1 MEQGTQMMTRA
12 RKRLVSR
19 RVRRAPVRRNVDE
32 AIFDDEER
40 EIVIGGDDRPE
51 AGA

>member
-12 RKRLVSR
+12 RRRLVSR

-32 AIFDDEER
+32 AIFHDVER
-40 EIVIGGDDRPE
+40 EVVIGGPARQ
-51 AGA
+51 ANT